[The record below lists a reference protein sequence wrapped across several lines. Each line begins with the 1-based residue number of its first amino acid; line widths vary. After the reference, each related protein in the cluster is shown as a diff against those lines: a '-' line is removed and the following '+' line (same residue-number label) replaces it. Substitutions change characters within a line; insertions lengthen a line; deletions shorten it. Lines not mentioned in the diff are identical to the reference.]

1 MDIKA
6 IYNVIDLIA
15 PFSKAEEWDNSGILV
30 DGGKDIKKAL
40 FCLDATLSV
49 IKEAIEKG
57 VDLIVSHHP
66 LIFDPLYKIEAES
79 PLSLLIKNEISLISA
94 HTNLDKSGISTSTAE
109 KLGLTDISSD
119 GFMILGNT
127 ETISAGELAEKCKEI
142 LGCPTVRYTEKEEI
156 NKVAFVSGSGGSFLS
171 EALKK
176 GADALIT
183 GDVKHDVFIEAEN
196 KGVAVIDAGHYP
208 TEKIFIASFAKKI
221 GEKADIEI
229 ILSEKEEIPFKTI

>member
-15 PFSKAEEWDNSGILV
+15 PFSEAEEWDNSGILV
-30 DGGKDIKKAL
+30 DSGKDIKKAL
-40 FCLDATLSV
+40 FCLDASLAV
-49 IKEAIEKG
+49 IKEAIEKK

-66 LIFDPLYKIEAES
+66 LIFDPLYKIEKGS

-94 HTNLDKSGISTSTAE
+94 HTNLDKSGISVSTAE

-119 GFMILGNT
+119 GFLVSGNT
-127 ETISAGELAEKCKEI
+127 ETISAGELAGKCKEI
-142 LGCPTVRYTEKEEI
+142 LGCPNVRYTEKEDI
-156 NKVAFVSGSGGSFLS
+156 KKVAFVSGSGGSFLS

-183 GDVKHDVFIEAEN
+183 GDIKHDVFIEAEN
-196 KGVAVIDAGHYP
+196 KGVAVIDAGHYA
-208 TEKIFIASFAKKI
+208 TEKIFIKEFAKKV

-229 ILSEKEEIPFKTI
+229 ILSEKEEIPFKKI

>member
-15 PFSKAEEWDNSGILV
+15 PFSEAEEWDNSGILV
-30 DGGKDIKKAL
+30 DSGKDIKKAL
-40 FCLDATLSV
+40 FCLDCSLEV
-49 IKEAIEKG
+49 VKEAIEKK

-66 LIFDPLYKIEAES
+66 LIFDPIKKIESGS

-94 HTNLDKSGISTSTAE
+94 HTNLDKSGISVSTAE

-119 GFMILGNT
+119 GFLILGNT
-127 ETISAGELAEKCKEI
+127 EKISARKLAEKCREV
-142 LGCPTVRYTEKEEI
+142 LGCPNVRYTEKEDIE
-156 NKVAFVSGSGGSFLS
+156 KVAFVSGSGGSFLS
-171 EALKK
+171 EAIEK

-183 GDVKHDVFIEAEN
+183 GDIKHDVFIEANN
-196 KGVAVIDAGHYP
+196 KGIALIDAGHYS
-208 TEKIFIASFAKKI
+208 TEKIFISRFAKKV

-229 ILSEKEEIPFKTI
+229 ILSEKEEIPFKKI

>member
-15 PFSKAEEWDNSGILV
+15 PFSEAEEWDNSGILV
-30 DGGKDIKKAL
+30 DSGKDIKKAL
-40 FCLDATLSV
+40 FCLDASLSV

-66 LIFDPLYKIEAES
+66 LIFDPLYKIEKGS
-79 PLSLLIKNEISLISA
+79 PISLLIKNEISLISA
-94 HTNLDKSGISTSTAE
+94 HTNLDKSGISVSTAE

-119 GFMILGNT
+119 GFLVSGNT
-127 ETISAGELAEKCKEI
+127 ETISAGELAGKCKEI
-142 LGCPTVRYTEKEEI
+142 LGCPNVRYTEKEDI
-156 NKVAFVSGSGGSFLS
+156 KKVAFVSGSGGSFLS
-171 EALKK
+171 EAIEK

-183 GDVKHDVFIEAEN
+183 GDIKHDVFIEANN
-196 KGVAVIDAGHYP
+196 KGIALIDAGHYS
-208 TEKIFIASFAKKI
+208 TEKIFISRFAKKV

-229 ILSEKEEIPFKTI
+229 ILSEKEEIPFKKI